1 MKCEYI
7 PVVDIFA
14 GPGGLGEGFSALK
27 RNNDH
32 PVFKI
37 CLSVE
42 NNSEAHKT
50 LELRSFFRQF
60 SRKIVPAEYYMHLR
74 GEISHTELFKTYPNE
89 AELASQEAWRATLGE
104 ISPGEVDIRIEKS
117 LCGRKRWVLI
127 GGPPCQAYSVIGRSR
142 RGGISP
148 SDPRVFLYKE
158 YLRILARH
166 TPPVF
171 IMENVRGLL
180 SSKVNGSPIFEQI
193 LKDLRN
199 PSAFVRN
206 WKNRMANKLRDK
218 SYRIFS
224 LIKEPEDFK
233 YDGIPVYSPQ
243 DFVIRCEDYGIPQAR
258 HRVIL
263 LGIRDDLSINMPDQL
278 KKQRRSISVSEVL
291 NSLPQLRSGLSREP
305 DSSRIWSERIKD
317 ASKQSW
323 ISEIRRNGNV
333 EVYEKLQT
341 TINNLNTLKYDR
353 GSEFAPCHQII
364 DYEREW
370 FHDPD
375 LRGVCNHS
383 TRGHMVSDLY
393 RYLFAACF
401 ADVHKRSPV
410 LEDFPDG
417 LLPDHRNIKNSLKKN
432 YFTDRFRVQ
441 VSDKPSTTV
450 TSHIAKDGHYYI
462 HPDPSQ
468 CRSLTAREAAR
479 LQTFPDNY
487 FFCGPRT
494 SQYAQVG
501 NAVPPLLAKQ
511 IAKIVLDALKR
522 TGQTD

>member
-1 MKCEYI
+1 MKR
-7 PVVDIFA
+7 
-14 GPGGLGEGFSALK
+14 K
-27 RNNDH
+27 NDP
-32 PVFKI
+32 PVFRI
-37 CLSVE
+37 CLSIE
-42 NNSEAHKT
+42 KEPEAHKT

-60 SRKIVPAEYYMHLR
+60 SAKTVPAEYYMHLR
-74 GEISHTELFKTYPNE
+74 GEISRTELFKAHPHE

-104 ISPGEVDIRIEKS
+104 ISPEEVDIRIEKS
-117 LCGRKRWVLI
+117 LCGRNTWVLI

-142 RGGISP
+142 RGGIRP
-148 SDPRVFLYKE
+148 DDNRVFLYEE

-166 TPPVF
+166 MPPVF
-171 IMENVRGLL
+171 IMENVKGLL
-180 SSKVNGSPIFEQI
+180 SSKVNGSFIFEQI
-193 LKDLRN
+193 LKDLKN
-199 PSAFVRN
+199 PSATVRK
-206 WKNRMANKLRDK
+206 WRNRTTNNLSDK

-224 LIKEPEDFK
+224 LIKNPNGFK
-233 YDGIPVYSPQ
+233 DDGIPVYKGE

-278 KKQRRSISVSEVL
+278 TKQQRSIPVSEVL
-291 NSLPQLRSGLSREP
+291 DSLPPVRSGLSREP
-305 DSSRIWSERIKD
+305 DSSRMWSKRIKD

-333 EVYEKLQT
+333 EIYERLQT
-341 TINNLNTLKYDR
+341 TINNLNIPKYDR
-353 GSEFAPCHQII
+353 GSEFAPSDQVI
-364 DYEREW
+364 DYEEEW

-375 LRGVCNHS
+375 LHGVCNHS
-383 TRGHMVSDLY
+383 TRGHIVSDLY

-410 LEDFPDG
+410 LKDFPDG
-417 LLPDHRNIKNSLKKN
+417 LLPDHRNIKNSSKKN

-441 VSDKPSTTV
+441 ISGKPSTTV

-462 HPDPSQ
+462 HPDPCQ
-468 CRSLTAREAAR
+468 CRSLTVREVAR

-511 IAKIVLDALKR
+511 IAEIVLDVLKR
-522 TGQTD
+522 AGQTD